1 MKRKHFLLYPFLM
14 LILFSCDFLKEKQRV
29 KADTKPFVVHRPYK
43 MEEDIRDSIEAIL
56 NREASLDTPRTDV
69 FRNMDVLYSIYQQNN
84 FHRIWSADSA
94 WYVRADS
101 FYTLLQQAEYYGL
114 FAQDYHYQKM
124 KQLREQLQVNRKN
137 ASLWSTADM
146 LMSDA
151 FISFAHDLK
160 LGRIP
165 RDSVTLKTDSVLT
178 IDFYSNLFAKVIDS
192 FPRKVLEELEPSHEG
207 YRTLKNAL
215 PSFLKNMKR
224 EKFTYVQFPQK
235 DSLSFVRQLQQ
246 RLFESGFIPYTDR
259 LPDSAD
265 YRASVKLAQRA
276 MGITEDGK
284 PGIQFIKKI
293 NDTDWERFS
302 RIAINLDRYKQLPDS
317 MPSAY
322 IWVNLPAFKLEV
334 YDSGRVILESKVI
347 VGQPKTRT
355 PILNSKVTN
364 MITYPQWTVPYSII
378 FKEMIPKIR
387 KDINYLNKENLMV
400 VDRYDSVIDPYKLD
414 WNKLGKNNFPY
425 LLRQRQGD
433 DNSLGV
439 IKFNFSNKFSVYMH
453 DTNARSLFSRS
464 NRALSHGCVR
474 VQAWDTL
481 SRYLLARDSA
491 NIPVDSLKA
500 RLSRQE
506 KHHIPLRKK
515 LPVYFRY
522 FTTYVDEK
530 GEIRFLDDIYWEDN
544 SLIIKHLSK
553 KL

>member
-1 MKRKHFLLYPFLM
+1 MNRKHFLFFPFLM

-29 KADTKPFVVHRPYK
+29 NANTKPFVVHRPYK
-43 MEEDIRDSIEAIL
+43 MEDDIRDSIETIL
-56 NREASLDTPRTDV
+56 NRETSSDTPRTGV

-84 FHRIWSADSA
+84 FHRIWSADSS
-94 WYVRADS
+94 WYARADS
-101 FYTLLQQAEYYGL
+101 FYTLLQQAESYGL
-114 FAQDYHYQKM
+114 FPQDYHYQKL
-124 KQLREQLQVNRKN
+124 KQLIEQLERNKKN
-137 ASLWSTADM
+137 TSSWSTADM

-151 FISFAHDLK
+151 FISFAHDLR

-215 PSFLKNMKR
+215 PSFLKIMKR
-224 EKFTYVQFPQK
+224 EKFTYVQYPQK

-246 RLFESGFIPYTDR
+246 RLYESGFIRYTDR

-265 YRASVKLAQRA
+265 YRASVKMAQRA
-276 MGITEDGK
+276 FGLTEDGK

-317 MPSAY
+317 MPIAY

-334 YDSGRVILESKVI
+334 YDSGKVILESKVI

-400 VDRYDSVIDPYKLD
+400 VDRFDSVIDPYKLD

-464 NRALSHGCVR
+464 NRDLSHGCVR
-474 VQAWDTL
+474 VQAWDSL
-481 SRYLLARDSA
+481 SRFLLARDSA

-522 FTTYVDEK
+522 YTAYVDEK
-530 GEIRFLDDIYWEDN
+530 GEIRFWDDIYWEDN
-544 SLIIKHLSK
+544 NLIIKYLIK
-553 KL
+553 